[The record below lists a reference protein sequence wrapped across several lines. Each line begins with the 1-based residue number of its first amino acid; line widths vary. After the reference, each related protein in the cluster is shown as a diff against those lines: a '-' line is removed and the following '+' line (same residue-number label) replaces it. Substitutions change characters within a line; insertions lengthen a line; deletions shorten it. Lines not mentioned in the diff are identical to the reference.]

1 MGETRQRLYPI
12 PIAWRAK
19 FSGKT
24 TDLGCSPSRTT
35 PDRRR
40 SCAIATHAR
49 VGRRSET
56 DDFLR
61 KIAANRP
68 GGVARVHHQ
77 LGALDQRAVVDV
89 TVIGGDHHAV
99 ILAGARSE

>member
-1 MGETRQRLYPI
+1 MRQRLYPI
-12 PIAWRAK
+12 PIAWPAK

-24 TDLGCSPSRTT
+24 TDLRISPSRSA
-35 PDRRR
+35 PDPDK

-61 KIAANRP
+61 EIPTNRLRRVP
-68 GGVARVHHQ
+68 GVHHQ
-77 LGALDQRAVVDV
+77 LRALDQRSIVDV
-89 TVIGGDHHAV
+89 AVIGGDHHAIV
-99 ILAGARSE
+99 LTNAVQIDR